1 MVRQI
6 LILCGL
12 MALLGALSVLNK
24 IRLARSLQRRGSGS
38 SMLSTRSRR
47 HLWVRYLIDAL
58 ILFVALFWY
67 LHRR

>member
-24 IRLARSLQRRGSGS
+24 IRLARSLQRRS
-38 SMLSTRSRR
+38 SASSILAARPRR
-47 HLWVRYLIDAL
+47 HLWLRYAIDAI
-58 ILFVALFWY
+58 ILFVVLFWY

>member
-12 MALLGALSVLNK
+12 MALLGAVSVLNK
-24 IRLARSLQRRGSGS
+24 IRFVRSVQRYGSGS
-38 SMLSTRSRR
+38 SMLAARPRR
-47 HLWVRYLIDAL
+47 HLWARYIIDAVMF
-58 ILFVALFWY
+58 IVLFWY